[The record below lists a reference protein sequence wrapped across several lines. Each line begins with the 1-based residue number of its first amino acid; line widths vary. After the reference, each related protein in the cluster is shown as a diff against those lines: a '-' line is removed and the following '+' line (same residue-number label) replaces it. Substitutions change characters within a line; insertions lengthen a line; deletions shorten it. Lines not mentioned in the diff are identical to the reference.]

1 MSNLTTKRFVIRKS
15 LIGKNTVITFVN
27 KKQETVSYN
36 HDEVY
41 NTHKE
46 RFESMNCFQ
55 KYKSYTNSN
64 CVPSFCRNLQT
75 VTEQYQLKPSQFHL
89 FTRKSNMNKYTVVMV
104 FVSSILTLQQIQT
117 KYDQYWIIIM

>member
-1 MSNLTTKRFVIRKS
+1 MTNLTTKRFVIRKS

-27 KKQETVSYN
+27 KKQQTVKYN

-46 RFESMNCFQ
+46 KFDNMNCFE

-64 CVPSFCRNLQT
+64 CVPKFCRDLQT
-75 VTEQYQLKPSQFHL
+75 VVK
-89 FTRKSNMNKYTVVMV
+89 
-104 FVSSILTLQQIQT
+104 
-117 KYDQYWIIIM
+117 

>member
-1 MSNLTTKRFVIRKS
+1 MSKTKNILETKRFVIRKS

-27 KKQETVSYN
+27 KKQENVSYN

-46 RFESMNCFQ
+46 RFESMNCFA

-64 CVPSFCRNLQT
+64 AIPAFCRD
-75 VTEQYQLKPSQFHL
+75 
-89 FTRKSNMNKYTVVMV
+89 
-104 FVSSILTLQQIQT
+104 LTIS
-117 KYDQYWIIIM
+117 